1 MHMPRP
7 DRQRRAKTA
16 PHASRMLLL
25 SQLHQPS
32 RQPLGGVLRLS
43 ASAPVEGHIS
53 AMPRAAAPIS
63 AMAASETSALAHDA
77 RNLFSALHLYCD
89 LLASPGVLAPAFLHY
104 AGELRVLGETGLRLV
119 EGLAMAAGASPETLP
134 PIRRRPFPGID
145 DLGAELHALEATLRA
160 LAGPAVRLEVE
171 CAPSCAGRLALNSED
186 LLRILFNLVA
196 NSVEAM
202 LTVSSPPRRD
212 GFLRITAQGGG
223 AASFLDRPSSDLPK
237 TVVLSVRD
245 NGPGI
250 AAADLERIFAPGF
263 TTRTADRCD
272 NEAPCREFDGE
283 PALCRPRGLGL
294 AFVQQLA
301 EAAGGAVRAVSS
313 PGLGARIEIELPIVA
328 ATPTD
333 AGGESRK
340 RSDSSA
346 KRILE
351 IPAEKRKRSVLC

>member
-1 MHMPRP
+1 MPTPRP
-7 DRQRRAKTA
+7 DRQRRAETT
-16 PHASRMLLL
+16 PHASRTLLL
-25 SQLHQPS
+25 SHLRQAACQPS
-32 RQPLGGVLRLS
+32 SGTLCL
-43 ASAPVEGHIS
+43 ATAPAEDHSSVVS
-53 AMPRAAAPIS
+53 RAAAH
-63 AMAASETSALAHDA
+63 TSAAAAHEASKLAHDA

-104 AGELRVLGETGLRLV
+104 AGDLRVLGETGIRLV
-119 EGLAMAAGASPETLP
+119 EGLAMAEGAPQEVLP

-145 DLGAELHALEATLRA
+145 DLAAELHALEATLRA

-171 CAPSCAGRLALNSED
+171 CAPSCTGRLALNSED

-202 LTVSSPPRRD
+202 LTGSSVLRRD
-212 GFLRITAQGGG
+212 GFLRITAQRGG

-272 NEAPCREFDGE
+272 DEAPR
-283 PALCRPRGLGL
+283 
-294 AFVQQLA
+294 
-301 EAAGGAVRAVSS
+301 SS
-313 PGLGARIEIELPIVA
+313 PASSEF
-328 ATPTD
+328 
-333 AGGESRK
+333 GG
-340 RSDSSA
+340 
-346 KRILE
+346 
-351 IPAEKRKRSVLC
+351 